1 MQESSLQAWLQ
12 LPDKTKLNIFEE
24 TAKVVGIPTATAVEK
39 DWWVVQALTL
49 IFQSSIAAH
58 TVFKGGTS
66 LSKGWKLI
74 DRFSE
79 DIDLALDRGFLG
91 FDKEDTEMSIS
102 QVNKL
107 RRKSFKF
114 IQEVYLPELISLFQ
128 SAGLSVRIEAL
139 DVNSNDHD
147 PLKLAI
153 YYHSLTESI
162 PYLQPRVLV
171 EIGSR
176 SLIEPFELRSFS
188 SWVGAHFAARPFADA
203 PISVPTVTPDRTF
216 LEKIFLLHEEFQL
229 PGDRIRV
236 DRKSRHHY
244 DLEKLMDTAYA
255 HAALSNPQLYQT
267 IVVHR
272 KAMTPLR
279 GIDYALHAPA
289 HINPVPPNAIL
300 QAWESDYKAMRESM
314 IYTDAI
320 SFDELM
326 ARMAILK
333 NRVNALAATPDPDH
347 QGTSSQDVAG
357 Q

>member
-1 MQESSLQAWLQ
+1 M
-12 LPDKTKLNIFEE
+12 
-24 TAKVVGIPTATAVEK
+24 
-39 DWWVVQALTL
+39 VQALTL

-91 FDKEDTEMSIS
+91 FNREDTEMSSS
-102 QVNKL
+102 QVSKL
-107 RRKSFKF
+107 RRTSFKF

-128 SAGLSVRIEAL
+128 STGLSVSIEAL

-147 PLKLAI
+147 PLKLAV
-153 YYHSLTESI
+153 YYPSLTESI
-162 PYLQPRVLV
+162 PYLQPRVLI

-176 SLIEPFELRSFS
+176 SLIEPFEMRSFS
-188 SWVGAHFAARPFADA
+188 SWVGEQFVARPFADA
-203 PISVPTVTPDRTF
+203 PITVPTVTPDRTF

-229 PGDRIRV
+229 PSDRIKV

-244 DLEKLMDTAYA
+244 DLEKLMDTEYA

-289 HINPVPPNAIL
+289 YINPIPPETVVH
-300 QAWESDYKAMRESM
+300 AWESDYQAMRESM
-314 IYTDAI
+314 IYTDSV
-320 SFDELM
+320 SFDTLM
-326 ARMAILK
+326 ARMDILK
-333 NRVNALAATPDPDH
+333 NRVNALAANADPDH
-347 QGTSSQDVAG
+347 QGSSLQDLAG